1 MMGMKTNFRFE
12 TLEVWRRSTDLSM
25 QVFQLADELERQ
37 KQFRFAEQLRA
48 AMLSIT
54 NNLAEGSGSSSKRE
68 FSQFVNISR
77 RSLFEVV
84 NMLLIFSRHGL
95 VDRERI
101 EPWLAELEELSKM
114 LEALRK
120 KLSSVM
126 TQLLALLM
134 PLLSFGA

>member
-1 MMGMKTNFRFE
+1 MAGMKTTFRFE
-12 TLEVWRRSTDLSM
+12 TLEVWRRSADLSM

>member
-1 MMGMKTNFRFE
+1 MMGMKTTFRFE

>member
-1 MMGMKTNFRFE
+1 MMGMKTTFRFE
-12 TLEVWRRSTDLSM
+12 TLEVWRRSADLSM

>member
-1 MMGMKTNFRFE
+1 MKTTFRFE
-12 TLEVWRRSTDLSM
+12 TLEVWRRSADLSM

-134 PLLSFGA
+134 PLLSFGT